1 MFSKHISISSLS
13 SMATKEGNKS
23 HIHSI
28 LTWCAPSPV
37 VSEAF
42 LFGMA
47 GCPLHLEGPLE
58 SFSWLNSGNC
68 SFLGLQCYIC
78 IYIYIYVY
86 KDYFQHRRTGEWVRI
101 HSNLHEKGESLW
113 GDAASWSTADFSVS
127 VTVSIED
134 RSLIAFHGILA
145 ALMLGILYNWCI
157 IITSK
162 K

>member
-78 IYIYIYVY
+78 IYIYVY
-86 KDYFQHRRTGEWVRI
+86 KDYFQHRRNRGMGPHSFKSAWKRWVFVRWCRKLKHRRFFCFGDGEYWRQE
-101 HSNLHEKGESLW
+101 L
-113 GDAASWSTADFSVS
+113 D
-127 VTVSIED
+127 
-134 RSLIAFHGILA
+134 
-145 ALMLGILYNWCI
+145 CI
-157 IITSK
+157 PWNPGCFNARDPL
-162 K
+162 